1 MTQGTFLPPG
11 PVIVLLV
18 VFILIAVRQV
28 GRFRFRIWQVMCMG
42 ALAVLFLGEISPRD
56 ALFAI
61 NPDVMLFLLGMF
73 IVGEALEES
82 GYLHVLAFRLFS
94 KARSGRQF
102 ILFILVFMGLLSA
115 ILMNDTVAIIA
126 TPVVIAYACRFGLPP
141 GKALLALCFAVT
153 TGSVPSPIGNPQ
165 NLLVATYSQLPQP
178 FLTFL
183 VYLGL
188 PTAISLAVTYLL
200 LTYDVGEGK
209 FECSF
214 DERQD
219 RIRNKNLAR
228 ISRISL
234 ALIIL
239 LIVVRVIT
247 GPFLIPLSVIALAGA
262 APIIILS
269 RERVKI
275 IKTIDW
281 PTLAFFAAM
290 FVLMQSVYNTGIF
303 QSGIDFQSLTSIPLI
318 LSTSV
323 CISQFISNVPF
334 VALFLP
340 LIMKEGMSVASL
352 MALAAGSTIAGNLT
366 ILGAASNVIIIENAE
381 KKGHTITF
389 FEFIRIGLPLTLAQV
404 IIYAVFLAIL

>member
-1 MTQGTFLPPG
+1 VSQGTVLF
-11 PVIVLLV
+11 PVPIIVLLA
-18 VFILIAVRQV
+18 VFVLIAVRQV

-42 ALAVLFLGEISPRD
+42 ALAVLLLGEISPRD
-56 ALFAI
+56 ALLSI

-82 GYLHVLAFRLFS
+82 GYLHVLAHHLFS

-115 ILMNDTVAIIA
+115 LLMNDTVAIIA

-141 GKALLALCFAVT
+141 KKALLALCFAVT

-165 NLLVATYSQLPQP
+165 NLLVATYSQMPQP
-178 FLTFL
+178 FVTFL

-188 PTAISLAVTYLL
+188 PTAVSLVIAYLL
-200 LTYDVGEGK
+200 LTHDIGQGK

-214 DERQD
+214 NEGQD
-219 RIRNKNLAR
+219 QIRNEELAQ

-234 ALIIL
+234 SLIL
-239 LIVVRVIT
+239 LLIAVRVAT
-247 GPFLIPLSVIALAGA
+247 GPSLIPLSVIAIAGA
-262 APIIILS
+262 APIVILS
-269 RERVKI
+269 RERVGI
-275 IKTIDW
+275 VRSIDW

-303 QSGIDFQSLTSIPLI
+303 QSGIDFGSLGSIPLLI
-318 LSTSV
+318 STSV
-323 CISQFISNVPF
+323 CVSQFISNVPF

-340 LIMKEGMSVASL
+340 LIMKEGMPVASL

-381 KKGHTITF
+381 KRGYIITF
-389 FEFIRIGLPLTLAQV
+389 FEFIRIGLPMTLVQV
-404 IIYAVFLAIL
+404 IVYAVFLAIL

>member
-1 MTQGTFLPPG
+1 MTQGTFLPPV
-11 PVIVLLV
+11 PIIVLLA
-18 VFILIAVRQV
+18 VFVLIAVRQV

-42 ALAVLFLGEISPRD
+42 ALAVLFIGEISPRD
-56 ALFAI
+56 ALFSI

-82 GYLHVLAFRLFS
+82 GYLRVLAFRLFS
-94 KARSGRQF
+94 RARSRREF

-115 ILMNDTVAIIA
+115 LLMNDTVAIIA

-165 NLLVATYSQLPQP
+165 NLLVATYSQLSQP

-188 PTAISLAVTYLL
+188 PTAISLVVTYLL
-200 LTYDVGEGK
+200 LTYDLDQEEC
-209 FECSF
+209 ECSF
-214 DERQD
+214 DEGQD
-219 RIRNKNLAR
+219 GVRDEKLTQ

-234 ALIIL
+234 ALILL
-239 LIVVRVIT
+239 LIVVRVVT
-247 GPFLIPLSVIALAGA
+247 GPSLIPLSVIAIAGA
-262 APIIILS
+262 APVIILS
-269 RERVKI
+269 RDRAGIVKS
-275 IKTIDW
+275 IDW

-303 QSGIDFQSLTSIPLI
+303 QSGIDFRSLTSIPLI
-318 LSTSV
+318 LSTSA

-340 LIMKEGMSVASL
+340 LIMKEGMPVASL

-381 KKGHTITF
+381 KKGYTITF
-389 FEFIRIGLPLTLAQV
+389 FEFIRIGLPLTLAQI
-404 IIYAVFLAIL
+404 IIYAVFLAIM

>member
-1 MTQGTFLPPG
+1 
-11 PVIVLLV
+11 
-18 VFILIAVRQV
+18 
-28 GRFRFRIWQVMCMG
+28 MG
-42 ALAVLFLGEISPRD
+42 ALAVLILGEISPRD
-56 ALFAI
+56 ALFSI
-61 NPDVMLFLLGMF
+61 NPDVMFFLLGMF

-82 GYLHVLAFRLFS
+82 GYLHVIAFRLFS

-178 FLTFL
+178 FLAFL
-183 VYLGL
+183 VYLGI
-188 PTAISLAVTYLL
+188 PTAIGLIVTYLL
-200 LTYDVGEGK
+200 LTHDVDQGES
-209 FECSF
+209 ECNF

-219 RIRNKNLAR
+219 KVRDEDLAR

-234 ALIIL
+234 SLILL
-239 LIVVRVIT
+239 LIVVRVLT
-247 GPFLIPLSVIALAGA
+247 GPPLIPLSAIAIAGA
-262 APIIILS
+262 APLVILS
-269 RERVKI
+269 RERVRI
-275 IKTIDW
+275 VRSIDW

-303 QSGIDFQSLTSIPLI
+303 QSGIDFGSLTSIPLI

-323 CISQFISNVPF
+323 CISQFVSNVPF

-340 LIMKEGMSVASL
+340 LIMKEGMPVASL

-381 KKGHTITF
+381 KKGYTITF
-389 FEFIRIGLPLTLAQV
+389 LEFIRIGLPLTIAQI
-404 IIYAVFLAIL
+404 IIYALYLAIF